1 MSLMLQEIEQ
11 QPQALAR
18 MIDGCGRQV
27 RELERRF
34 AVERP
39 ESIVLAAR
47 GTSDNAATFAR
58 YLLEILLGIPT
69 SLAAP
74 SISTVYDRTPRR
86 KRTLV
91 VGISQSG
98 ESTDTNLYLEKAG
111 AEGAVT
117 LGITNESESS
127 LAKLADEVLNVR
139 VGPEKS
145 VAATKTYTGQLL
157 AIYLLAQALGARIP
171 QAALKKLPETAARQL
186 ESKER
191 VDALAERY
199 RYMEHA
205 VVAGRGLNYANALE
219 LALKLMETSYVVAE
233 RFSGADFMHGP
244 LALVEKGFPVFVFA
258 LGGPARKGTEKLL
271 ARLAEAGAETI
282 VIGPPTAARGA
293 AATKRIFLN
302 GEIPVVDGFPEDLLT
317 PIPAIVPGQ
326 LFAACLSEHKGL
338 DPDHPR
344 MLSKVT
350 RTI

>member
-1 MSLMLQEIEQ
+1 MLQEIEE

-18 MIDGCGRQV
+18 MLDDCAPQV
-27 RELERRF
+27 RALERRF
-34 AVERP
+34 AAERP

-58 YLLEILLGIPT
+58 YLFEILLGIPT
-69 SLAAP
+69 FLAAP
-74 SISTVYDRTPRR
+74 SIATVYDRTARR
-86 KRTLV
+86 KGALV

-127 LAKLADEVLNVR
+127 LAKLADEVLSVR

-157 AIYLLAQALGARIP
+157 AVYLLAQALGARIP
-171 QAALKKLPETAARQL
+171 QAALGKLPEAAARQL

-191 VDALAERY
+191 IDALAERY

-205 VVAGRGLNYANALE
+205 VVVGRGLNYANALE
-219 LALKLMETSYVVAE
+219 LALKMMETSYVVAE

-258 LGGPARKGTEKLL
+258 PGGPARKGTEKLL
-271 ARLAEAGAETI
+271 ARLAAADAETV
-282 VIGPPTAARGA
+282 VIGPPAVVREV
-293 AATKRIFLN
+293 AATKRILLN
-302 GEIPVVDGFPEDLLT
+302 GAIPLAPDCPEDLLT
-317 PIPAIVPGQ
+317 PIPAIIPGQ

-350 RTI
+350 QTI

>member
-11 QPQALAR
+11 QPQALAQ
-18 MIDGCGRQV
+18 MLDDCSQQV
-27 RELERRF
+27 EALERRF

-39 ESIVLAAR
+39 ESIVLVAR

-58 YLLEILLGIPT
+58 YLLEIVLGIPT

-74 SISTVYDRTPRR
+74 SIATVYDRPVRR
-86 KRTLV
+86 NRTLV

-111 AEGAVT
+111 AAGAVT
-117 LGITNESESS
+117 LGITNESASS
-127 LAKLADEVLNVR
+127 LAKLADAVLNVR

-145 VAATKTYTGQLL
+145 IAATKTYTGQLL
-157 AIYLLAQALGARIP
+157 AVYLLARALGARIP
-171 QAALKKLPETAARQL
+171 ETAIRRLPELVERQL

-191 VDALAERY
+191 IDALAERY
-199 RYMEHA
+199 RYMQCA
-205 VVAGRGLNYANALE
+205 VVVGRGLNYASALE
-219 LALKLMETSYVVAE
+219 LALKMMETSYVVAE

-258 LGGPARKGTEKLL
+258 PGDPVRKGTERLL
-271 ARLAEAGAETI
+271 TRLAKVDAETV
-282 VIGPPTAARGA
+282 VIGPPDVVRDLPS
-293 AATKRIFLN
+293 TKQILLS
-302 GEIPVVDGFPEDLLT
+302 GKIPIVRDYPEDLMT

-326 LFAACLSEHKGL
+326 LFAAYLAEHKGL

-350 RTI
+350 LTI

>member
-1 MSLMLQEIEQ
+1 MSLMLQEIEE

-18 MIDGCGRQV
+18 MLDGCAQQV
-27 RELERRF
+27 RVLERRF

-39 ESIVLAAR
+39 ESIVLVAR

-74 SISTVYDRTPRR
+74 SIATVYDSPARR
-86 KRTLV
+86 KHTLV

-98 ESTDTNLYLEKAG
+98 ESTDTNLYLEKSG
-111 AEGAVT
+111 AAGAVT
-117 LGITNESESS
+117 LGITNESASS
-127 LAKLADEVLNVR
+127 LAKLADEALSVR

-157 AIYLLAQALGARIP
+157 AIYLLARALGARIP
-171 QAALKKLPETAARQL
+171 EAALHKLPELVARQL

-191 VDALAERY
+191 TAALAERY

-205 VVAGRGLNYANALE
+205 VVVGRGLNYANALE
-219 LALKLMETSYVVAE
+219 LALKMMETSYVVAE

-258 LGGPARKGTEKLL
+258 PGGPARKGTAKLL
-271 ARLAEAGAETI
+271 ARLAEADAETI
-282 VIGPPTAARGA
+282 AIGPPAVVRGLP
-293 AATKRIFLN
+293 ATKRIFLN
-302 GEIPVVDGFPEDLLT
+302 GAIPFVPDGPEDLMT

-326 LFAACLSEHKGL
+326 LFAAYLSAHKGL

-350 RTI
+350 RTL

>member
-1 MSLMLQEIEQ
+1 MLQEIEQ

-18 MIDGCGRQV
+18 MLDGCSKQV
-27 RELERRF
+27 GELERRF

-39 ESIVLAAR
+39 ESIVLVAR

-58 YLLEILLGIPT
+58 YLLEILLGIPA

-74 SISTVYDRTPRR
+74 SIATVYDRPARR

-111 AEGAVT
+111 AAGAAT

-127 LAKLADEVLNVR
+127 MARLADALLSVR
-139 VGPEKS
+139 VGPEQS

-157 AIYLLAQALGARIP
+157 AIYLLARALGARIP
-171 QAALKKLPETAARQL
+171 QTALRRMPDLVARQL
-186 ESKER
+186 ESKEQ
-191 VDALAERY
+191 VAALAERY
-199 RYMEHA
+199 RYMHHA
-205 VVAGRGLNYANALE
+205 VVVGRGLNYANALE
-219 LALKLMETSYVVAE
+219 FALKMMETSYVVAE

-244 LALVEKGFPVFVFA
+244 LALVEKGFPVFAFA
-258 LGGPARKGTEKLL
+258 PGGPARKGTARLL
-271 ARLAEAGAETI
+271 SRLAEADAETI
-282 VIGPPTAARGA
+282 AIGPPDVVGSLP
-293 AATKRIFLN
+293 ATKRVLLN
-302 GEIPVVDGFPEDLLT
+302 GAIPIVPGCPEDLMT

-326 LFAACLSEHKGL
+326 LFAAYLSRHKGL